1 MKRAKQR
8 VAVAALVASIASSG
22 AARAFDS
29 KGHRVIE
36 ALAYRTLVEGHGDR
50 PPAPEVLRDLINDGA
65 LFAPICYGEAARRTR
80 ECRKAAVDNP
90 LLAWPEPLTDRPDA
104 AYRRQ
109 FSDPGQCYHFMATL
123 DDEGSAPLEGSSV
136 PRALA
141 TTAVVRCRDLLDEL
155 LRNVVVRGGA
165 ASRESGHGLYE
176 LMHSVGDSFS
186 YAHTERTADHKIAFL
201 RTWEPIAKLA
211 GGRFSAEYTMSP
223 TRHTGHDVRDEAY
236 VRNFAEVGGR
246 PCRDRTDYPYDV
258 PFACLSD
265 EGDQAREAI
274 VELLVIVHRLRGIQ
288 LAAGSQVDTHPD
300 QSDDWKAYKDKWFS
314 PVTPCRGAECEA
326 RQPLERV
333 PSNDF
338 LLGLSGNH
346 NSTRRF
352 SGATIRGMLIK
363 YSWDLNPFVYG
374 VAADVGYRRQQD
386 DGTQYGVAALELDL
400 YLPLGRHAAVGVSPA
415 IFGYAF
421 GTGPHEGPQLLSQ
434 ALRIDFL
441 AFRNVWLELSGPV
454 QMDWIDAQVEL
465 AFGLTLGVAP
475 SKKESASES
484 FVQPRVQRE
493 VPHDDTWAPPPLW
506 YGRMKGRVSSWY
518 VVGSTSPEQ
527 TPPAAIPGR
536 FYGDALMGAA
546 VVWDR
551 DPWSQRYPTAYGGSL
566 EFGLRNTSSDFRY
579 LTSALSIELRW
590 YPVSILGISLVP
602 ARLEAGVQ
610 VSGTGVDQARD
621 VQTAAGRGYFLQAGS
636 RIGAA
641 LRAGIIDLLVQAP
654 TLSWNN
660 NPWSTAE
667 IATFRVGIRL

>member
-1 MKRAKQR
+1 MKRAKLR
-8 VAVAALVASIASSG
+8 TAVAALVASIASSG

-36 ALAYRTLVEGHGDR
+36 ALAYRTLVEGHGNR
-50 PPAPEVLRDLINDGA
+50 APAPEVLRDLINDGA
-65 LFAPICYGEAARRTR
+65 LFAPICFGEAARRTR
-80 ECRKAAVDNP
+80 ECRRAAVDNP

-123 DDEGSAPLEGSSV
+123 DDEASAPVEGGSV

-155 LRNVVVRGGA
+155 LRNIVVHGGA

-186 YAHTERTADHKIAFL
+186 YAHTERTAQHKIAFL

-236 VRNFAEVGGR
+236 VRNFAEVDGR
-246 PCRDRTDYPYDV
+246 PCRDRTDHPYDV

-265 EGDQAREAI
+265 EGDQARQAL
-274 VELLVIVHRLRGIQ
+274 VELLVIVHRLRGVQ
-288 LAAGSQVDTHPD
+288 LAAGSGIDTHPE
-300 QSDDWKAYKDKWFS
+300 QSDDWRAYKDEWFS
-314 PVTPCRGAECEA
+314 AVTPCRGAECEA

-333 PSNDF
+333 ASNDL
-338 LLGLSGNH
+338 LLGLSGSYNT
-346 NSTRRF
+346 TRRF
-352 SGATIRGMLIK
+352 GGATLRAMLIK

-374 VAADVGYRRQQD
+374 VAADVGYRRQYD
-386 DGTQYGVAALELDL
+386 DGTQYGIGALELDL
-400 YLPLGRHAAVGVSPA
+400 YLPLGRHAAVGLSPA

-434 ALRIDFL
+434 ALRIDLL

-454 QMDWIDAQVEL
+454 QMDWIDAQVEWS
-465 AFGLTLGVAP
+465 FGFTLGVAP

-484 FVQPRVQRE
+484 LVQPRVQRE
-493 VPHDDTWAPPPLW
+493 VPHDETWDPPPLW

-527 TPPAAIPGR
+527 TPPVAIPGR

-551 DPWSQRYPTAYGGSL
+551 DPWSQRYSTAYGGSL

-579 LTSALSIELRW
+579 LTGAVGIELRW
-590 YPVSILGISLVP
+590 YPVSILGVSLVP
-602 ARLEAGVQ
+602 ARLEGGVQ
-610 VSGTGVDQARD
+610 VTGTGVDQARD
-621 VQTAAGRGYFLQAGS
+621 VQTAGGRGYYVQAGS

-641 LRAGIIDLLVQAP
+641 FRAGIIDLLVQAP
-654 TLSWNN
+654 TLTWRT
-660 NPWSTAE
+660 NPWNTAE
-667 IATFRVGIRL
+667 IATFRIGIRL